1 MRTTNSGNN
10 LSTTTIAV
18 IVVTAVGLLLLAAV
32 LVWLAQRTRK
42 HQRHNKAH
50 NIRGEAAEE
59 TLRIRQ
65 RDTLADETAPRP
77 APPRPKPTS
86 RRPKPPVCNSKPPPT
101 GARRRLP
108 VTSSTSS
115 WTAPTRWIRPRRHPK
130 HPGPPTARNTRTID
144 GLPLTHPAT
153 LIAAHRP
160 QHRTAHCFMCIDN
173 A

>member
-65 RDTLADETAPRP
+65 RDALADETAPRP
-77 APPRPKPTS
+77 APPKPKPTS
-86 RRPKPPVCNSKPPPT
+86 KRPKPPVCNSRPPPAA
-101 GARRRLP
+101 ARQP
-108 VTSSTSS
+108 PPAITSTSS
-115 WTAPTRWIRPRRHPK
+115 GTGQKTGSGRPDR
-130 HPGPPTARNTRTID
+130 
-144 GLPLTHPAT
+144 
-153 LIAAHRP
+153 
-160 QHRTAHCFMCIDN
+160 
-173 A
+173 

>member
-1 MRTTNSGNN
+1 LHLIDAPAAGQQPLNSRSNHWPCAQRIQGNN

-65 RDTLADETAPRP
+65 RDALADETAPRP
-77 APPRPKPTS
+77 APPKPKPTS
-86 RRPKPPVCNSKPPPT
+86 KRPKPPVCNSRPPPAA
-101 GARRRLP
+101 ARHHLP
-108 VTSSTSS
+108 
-115 WTAPTRWIRPRRHPK
+115 RP
-130 HPGPPTARNTRTID
+130 
-144 GLPLTHPAT
+144 
-153 LIAAHRP
+153 P
-160 QHRTAHCFMCIDN
+160 QRAV
-173 A
+173 

>member
-59 TLRIRQ
+59 TQRIRQ
-65 RDTLADETAPRP
+65 RDALADETAPRP
-77 APPRPKPTS
+77 APPKPKPTS
-86 RRPKPPVCNSKPPPT
+86 KRPKPPVCNSRPPPAA
-101 GARRRLP
+101 ARHHLP
-108 VTSSTSS
+108 RPPQRAVRPGRKLDPA
-115 WTAPTRWIRPRRHPK
+115 APTDETPRS
-130 HPGPPTARNTRTID
+130 
-144 GLPLTHPAT
+144 THKA
-153 LIAAHRP
+153 P
-160 QHRTAHCFMCIDN
+160 QNR
-173 A
+173 